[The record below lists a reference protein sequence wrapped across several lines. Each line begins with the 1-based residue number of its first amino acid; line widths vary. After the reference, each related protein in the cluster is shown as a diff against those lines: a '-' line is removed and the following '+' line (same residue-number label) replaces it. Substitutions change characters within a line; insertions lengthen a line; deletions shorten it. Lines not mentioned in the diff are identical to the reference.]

1 MDADELL
8 ADVMLTERLRSVV
21 EKVGRDSFPNMK
33 SRPRMLSPTS
43 IAKGLPKPCGRAVG
57 LNTYDYSVSN
67 IFLFRLYIY
76 IIIIYFFAVYG
87 WSQSEYAQLTIRFH
101 VFSSRP
107 SVAYPAFDPAETS
120 KKNQQLLNEQTFLGR
135 ADEMKW
141 CALDVSFGAVRKGMV
156 EV

>member
-76 IIIIYFFAVYG
+76 IYYYHIFFCCI
-87 WSQSEYAQLTIRFH
+87 WLE
-101 VFSSRP
+101 
-107 SVAYPAFDPAETS
+107 SV
-120 KKNQQLLNEQTFLGR
+120 
-135 ADEMKW
+135 
-141 CALDVSFGAVRKGMV
+141 
-156 EV
+156 